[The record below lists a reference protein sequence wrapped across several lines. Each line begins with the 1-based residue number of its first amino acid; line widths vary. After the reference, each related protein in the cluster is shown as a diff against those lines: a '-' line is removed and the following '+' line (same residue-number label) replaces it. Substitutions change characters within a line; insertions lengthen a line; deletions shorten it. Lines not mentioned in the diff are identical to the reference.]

1 MPGQE
6 KIPSVMM
13 APVKVPAICRP
24 KTVMSGGRAFF
35 NPWIRMTLS
44 FLIPRA
50 LRHRRE
56 AEAGKDHVD
65 HNIAEAFG
73 EIAHTHNRQK
83 IHFNGKLKNQHEC
96 QPEDRHGHTYERDD
110 HDNVIEDRIL
120 L

>member
-1 MPGQE
+1 M
-6 KIPSVMM
+6 V
-13 APVKVPAICRP
+13 R
-24 KTVMSGGRAFF
+24 
-35 NPWIRMTLS
+35 
-44 FLIPRA
+44 
-50 LRHRRE
+50 
-56 AEAGKDHVD
+56 KDHVA

-83 IHFNGKLKNQHEC
+83 IHFNGKLKNQHER

>member
-1 MPGQE
+1 MDQDDFE
-6 KIPSVMM
+6 
-13 APVKVPAICRP
+13 
-24 KTVMSGGRAFF
+24 FF
-35 NPWIRMTLS
+35 DSTGSETSDVVAAHDVDHAGTHGSRKGC
-44 FLIPRA
+44 
-50 LRHRRE
+50 HRDRRK
-56 AEAGKDHVD
+56 AEARKDHVA